1 MIVCIMAFSMATSR
15 PGLNCSMCVAYRFSA
30 WPRGSM
36 TISLAP
42 RFTACLKKVAAT
54 GWFSFGLAPIT
65 TMTSASSTAVNGAV
79 TAPEPMPSIN
89 AATEEAWHR
98 RVQWSTLLVPKPV
111 RTSFWN
117 R

>member
-1 MIVCIMAFSMATSR
+1 KRTLM
-15 PGLNCSMCVAYRFSA
+15 VAWRDKS

-42 RFTACLKKVAAT
+42 RFTAFLMKVAAT
-54 GWFSFGLAPIT
+54 GWLPVGLAPMT
-65 TMTSASSTAVNGAV
+65 TITSASSAAENGAV
-79 TAPEPMPSIN
+79 TAPEPIPSQSGD
-89 AATEEAWHR
+89 THEAWHG
-98 RVQWSTLLVPKPV
+98 RVQWSTLLVQKPE

>member
-1 MIVCIMAFSMATSR
+1 
-15 PGLNCSMCVAYRFSA
+15 
-30 WPRGSM
+30 M

-42 RFTACLKKVAAT
+42 RCLTAFLMKVAAT
-54 GWFSFGLAPIT
+54 GWFTVGLAPMT
-65 TMTSASSTAVNGAV
+65 MMTSASSAAMNGAV
-79 TAPEPMPSIN
+79 TAPEFTPSIS
-89 AATEEAWHR
+89 AATELAWHS

>member
-1 MIVCIMAFSMATSR
+1 MALSIATSR
-15 PGLNCSMCVAYRFSA
+15 PGLNCSMCVAWRFRA

-36 TISLAP
+36 TMSFAP
-42 RFTACLKKVAAT
+42 RSAAFLKKVAAT
-54 GWFSFGLAPIT
+54 GWFSVGLAPMT
-65 TMTSASSTAVNGAV
+65 TITSASSAAMNGAD
-79 TAPEPMPSIN
+79 TAPEPTPSRRP
-89 AATEEAWHR
+89 ATEEAWQR